1 MTQAA
6 ALVNR
11 WRIYYL
17 SVRNW
22 DLQTDFFHYSG
33 CKGGSDSSPPPS
45 PAQDWIRSPLPLSHR
60 HFLYTEKFPSTKAG
74 PGPGLGSVSVLF
86 VARFTQDALD
96 PGRLWFLT
104 PVCLISWGWKSCI
117 NTAHTAEE
125 EISLSVHFIQG
136 LFKGAQALPL
146 PSETPYIS
154 HTDLARLCEPKQLS
168 WKKTQ

>member
-45 PAQDWIRSPLPLSHR
+45 PAQDWIRSPCLSHTGTFCIQR
-60 HFLYTEKFPSTKAG
+60 NSPPQRQVQAQDLDLCQCYLSQDLPKTPLILDGFGSWHQSVWFPGAG
-74 PGPGLGSVSVLF
+74 SHALILHTQQKRRSHYLCTLSKDSLKGLK
-86 VARFTQDALD
+86 
-96 PGRLWFLT
+96 PCHC
-104 PVCLISWGWKSCI
+104 PVK
-117 NTAHTAEE
+117 
-125 EISLSVHFIQG
+125 
-136 LFKGAQALPL
+136 P
-146 PSETPYIS
+146 PIS
-154 HTDLARLCEPKQLS
+154 HTLI
-168 WKKTQ
+168 